1 MSQLKPR
8 GTTPAWNGA
17 SNSIAAVTGGKVVA
31 NGESSMKNED
41 AANTE
46 IDYFDD

>member
-8 GTTPAWNGA
+8 VTTVAWNGA
-17 SNSIAAVTGGKVVA
+17 SNSIAAVTGA
-31 NGESSMKNED
+31 NGETATKND
-41 AANTE
+41 DTE

>member
-8 GTTPAWNGA
+8 VTTVAWNGA
-17 SNSIAAVTGGKVVA
+17 SNSIAAVTGGTVVA
-31 NGESSMKNED
+31 NGEASTKND
-41 AANTE
+41 DTE